1 MSYME
6 LLKEDLKRIPLL
18 FLGFAFL
25 SFGIVLTK
33 RADLGMNAWGI
44 FHQGLSVKLNLSFGL
59 VTFLIGLVILGFSM
73 LILKSRVGIGT
84 VLNIAVV
91 GLMIDLSDYLY
102 TYIPDTT
109 TKKIIVMLFGLVIMT
124 FGRSLY
130 ISTRLGPGPR
140 DGLFVGLSRIAKI
153 DVKYIKPTIEMTV
166 LLLGFLLGGLVGYG
180 TVFLI
185 ITSGYMV
192 QFFFKILHFDPKTE
206 VQRGFSD
213 YIFSIKK
220 GTN

>member
-33 RADLGMNAWGI
+33 RANLGMNAWGI

-140 DGLFVGLSRIAKI
+140 DGLFVGLSRITKI

-192 QFFFKILHFDPKTE
+192 QFFFKVLHFDPKTE

>member
-1 MSYME
+1 
-6 LLKEDLKRIPLL
+6 
-18 FLGFAFL
+18 
-25 SFGIVLTK
+25 
-33 RADLGMNAWGI
+33 MNAWGI

-140 DGLFVGLSRIAKI
+140 DGLFVGLSRITKI

-192 QFFFKILHFDPKTE
+192 QFFFKILHFDPKAE
-206 VQRGFSD
+206 VQRGFND
-213 YIFSIKK
+213 YFSSIKK